1 MYFVLDLTS
10 PVQVAILS
18 IKHNKRTNIGLEM
31 AVNSPGPGT
40 PSQISFSTTSS
51 RPSSR
56 QGSRCDLSSTAD
68 ETSSLEPYFQLCSV
82 STPSPAPSA
91 PSNFSRSPSQ
101 SVKRKPRKK
110 CKDLSHYNSVPPIGH
125 MSRSNSNSFS
135 PSLSLISPSESGP
148 KSPRGFTTPKSPQEP
163 KSPRFG
169 NRSPSDP
176 NQPKSPRFTPKSPLT
191 PTSNNH
197 FNFPPSPTYN
207 TKSPN
212 SKHRKFSF
220 SGPRSPKSRLA
231 RSPSVESTT
240 DTKDVGE
247 ECSTMATSLSRPSSP
262 RGLAY
267 LASRRGSRESNISNV
282 SNEELAPLNFTN
294 TTRGRQ
300 RRTSN
305 FLELPG
311 KDKT

>member
-1 MYFVLDLTS
+1 
-10 PVQVAILS
+10 
-18 IKHNKRTNIGLEM
+18 M
-31 AVNSPGPGT
+31 AVNSPGAF
-40 PSQISFSTTSS
+40 SKVSFSTTSS

-56 QGSRCDLSSTAD
+56 RGSESTAD
-68 ETSSLEPYFQLCSV
+68 ETGSEVQEPYFKLCPAPSP
-82 STPSPAPSA
+82 STPSPTPTTV
-91 PSNFSRSPSQ
+91 PHNNFSRSPSQ

-135 PSLSLISPSESGP
+135 PSLSLISPTESPASRSHQVP
-148 KSPRGFTTPKSPQEP
+148 KSPHEP
-163 KSPRFG
+163 KSPNRFG
-169 NRSPSDP
+169 NRSPSE
-176 NQPKSPRFTPKSPLT
+176 PKSPRYTPKSPVT

-197 FNFPPSPTYN
+197 FNFPPSPSLAA
-207 TKSPN
+207 KSP
-212 SKHRKFSF
+212 SSTQKQRKFSF
-220 SGPRSPKSRLA
+220 SGGPKSPMKSPKSRGGMA
-231 RSPSVESTT
+231 RSPSTESATGE
-240 DTKDVGE
+240 VGE

-267 LASRRGSRESNISNV
+267 LASRRGSRESNISNL

-294 TTRGRQ
+294 TARGRQ

-311 KDKT
+311 KYTLL